1 LQEAGLIEIDENA
14 GLEATIKD
22 ITSNPKNLEIIE
34 LEAAQISRSLPD
46 VDLGVI
52 NGNYAIEAGLNAG
65 EDALMAED
73 KESLAAQTFAN
84 VVVIRT
90 GDDREMFET
99 LKNVLQSEEVK
110 NFLEEKYQGAVV
122 PVF

>member
-1 LQEAGLIEIDENA
+1 
-14 GLEATIKD
+14 
-22 ITSNPKNLEIIE
+22 
-34 LEAAQISRSLPD
+34 
-46 VDLGVI
+46 
-52 NGNYAIEAGLNAG
+52 
-65 EDALMAED
+65 MAED